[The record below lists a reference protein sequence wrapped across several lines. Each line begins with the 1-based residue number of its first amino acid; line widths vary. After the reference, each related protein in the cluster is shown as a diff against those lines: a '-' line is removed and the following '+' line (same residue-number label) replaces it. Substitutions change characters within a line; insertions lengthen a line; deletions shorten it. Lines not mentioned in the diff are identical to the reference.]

1 MDRAKSAKRNNTHSC
16 ITELMIGCGYQSF
29 TYLYQVVTFSIPN
42 CHAVV
47 ADQKMLTDLILADT
61 DKQPSLYF

>member
-1 MDRAKSAKRNNTHSC
+1 
-16 ITELMIGCGYQSF
+16 MIDCGYQSF
-29 TYLYQVVTFSIPN
+29 AYLYQVVNVSIPN

-47 ADQKMLTDLILADT
+47 ADQKMLTDLILGET